1 MKQNFL
7 PPTVVECHGC
17 IAVTSVLS
25 VQLSIDQ
32 KPLGV
37 YRNECV
43 FVGMKLFRGNMNIRK
58 VVVTKFQVE
67 QNQESSRIIIA

>member
-1 MKQNFL
+1 M
-7 PPTVVECHGC
+7 VVS

-43 FVGMKLFRGNMNIRK
+43 FVGMKLFRGNMNNCK
-58 VVVTKFQVE
+58 VVAMRFRVE
-67 QNQESSRIIIA
+67 QNRVLGTIVIVEI